1 MQLLDKKQILQFYFS
16 HDFSNLES
24 KTGLDTNKKARFA
37 YGLNKGAVCSKCAKR
52 ADESELRKCIKNGQ
66 VLSCQDCGGPI
77 KPEIKFI
84 GEELTNNFKKIWQLI
99 EDPETI
105 RASNQDLN
113 KVLAG
118 SM

>member
-1 MQLLDKKQILQFYFS
+1 MK
-16 HDFSNLES
+16 
-24 KTGLDTNKKARFA
+24 KKARFA
-37 YGLNKGAVCSKCAKR
+37 YGLNKGAVCSKCGKK
-52 ADESELRKCIKNGQ
+52 ADEGELRKCIKSGQ
-66 VLSCQDCGGPI
+66 ILKCEDCEGPV
-77 KPEIKFI
+77 KPEINFI
-84 GEELTNNFKKIWQLI
+84 GEELTNNFKKVWQMI